1 MSIDKDS
8 QKNISGLS
16 FRDIR
21 LSKKSNQE
29 GSDSLFLDEDI
40 VGNPFLFQLRKRIYR
55 LYEKLEGGTGIGAFL
70 TDLSKYLAS
79 RIRVIFVFL
88 SVLFEIV
95 LGRVEK
101 SKDTFIRKLF
111 WGRGD
116 FLKSSMQFLSVILVL
131 VVLLAYF
138 YRTPTIQSVNAEDLD
153 YINVPETDLLVMN
166 ATVNTAVPK
175 DRERRAVEEY
185 VVKTGDTLS
194 TIAEDWDVTVDTI
207 KWANNLSSDLVR
219 PGQTLDIPPSDGV
232 LVTVKSGDTLSG
244 LAQKYSASDQAI
256 ADFNWLD
263 YPFTLEEGTLLFIP
277 EGKMPAPKPVIA
289 KRSTPSSY
297 VSNSSVPNTNV
308 GAADPN
314 VGKFLG
320 WPVAGGGKITQYY
333 KGYYHRGIDIADR
346 SLPNIV
352 APASGTVIFAGCYG
366 TCPPLGSTYGGSNYA
381 WSIQIDH
388 GNGYTTWYAHLKNI
402 YVRSGQ
408 SVSAGQA
415 IGQMG
420 STGRSTGP
428 HLHFE
433 VRKGS
438 AYGTQVNPLYYVN
451 W

>member
-1 MSIDKDS
+1 MSIDEDS

-21 LSKKSNQE
+21 I
-29 GSDSLFLDEDI
+29 SDPTVKADSDTLFLDEDI
-40 VGNPFLFQLRKRIYR
+40 VENPFIFRFKKTLYR
-55 LYEKLEGGTGIGAFL
+55 FYEKLEGGNGVGAFL
-70 TDLSKYLAS
+70 LDFSKYISS
-79 RIRVIFVFL
+79 RFRVLIVFS
-88 SVLFEIV
+88 SVLFEIL
-95 LGRVEK
+95 LGKFEK
-101 SKDTFIRKLF
+101 QKDAFVKRLF

-116 FLKSSMQFLSVILVL
+116 FLKSSMQFLSVILIL
-131 VVLLAYF
+131 VILLAYF
-138 YRTPTIQSVNAEDLD
+138 YRVPTIQSVNAEDLD
-153 YINVPETDLLVMN
+153 YIEAAETDLLVMN
-166 ATVNTAVPK
+166 ATVNTVVPK
-175 DRERRAVEEY
+175 DRERRTVEKY
-185 VVKTGDTLS
+185 IVKNGDTLS
-194 TIAEDWDVTVDTI
+194 SIAEEKDITVETI

-232 LVTVKSGDTLSG
+232 LVTVKKGDTLSG
-244 LAQKYSASDQAI
+244 LAKKYSASDQAI

-263 YPFTLEEGTLLFIP
+263 YPFTLEKGVQLFIP
-277 EGKMPAPKPVIA
+277 EGRMPISTVIA
-289 KRSTPSSY
+289 KRTTPSSY
-297 VSNSSVPNTNV
+297 VTNSSVPSTNV

-320 WPVAGGGKITQYY
+320 WPVQNGGKISQYY
-333 KGYYHRGIDIADR
+333 KGVYHRGIDIADS
-346 SLPNIV
+346 SLPKIV

-408 SVSAGQA
+408 KVSKGKV